1 VSAAATPDPPV
12 KAAPANAAPT
22 PKPTAPAPS
31 QEYGAIR
38 RDFARLRAFRDP
50 AAVDRGDAI
59 NDSDATML
67 D

>member
-1 VSAAATPDPPV
+1 VSAVATPDPPV

-31 QEYGAIR
+31 QEYGVR
-38 RDFARLRAFRDP
+38 RDFARPQPFRDP

-59 NDSDATML
+59 NDSDVTML